1 MGLMDRAVMEY
12 LLLSTYVKL
21 LLKLSFHICVEMQ
34 ILFLMLIFYSFCS
47 SAEIITICNQNVLIE
62 LMVYFFLVFL
72 TVDVKMQAVTVE
84 PIIHLLW

>member
-1 MGLMDRAVMEY
+1 MGVMDRAVMEL

-34 ILFLMLIFYSFCS
+34 ILFLMLIFYSFWS
-47 SAEIITICNQNVLIE
+47 SAEIITICNKNVLIE